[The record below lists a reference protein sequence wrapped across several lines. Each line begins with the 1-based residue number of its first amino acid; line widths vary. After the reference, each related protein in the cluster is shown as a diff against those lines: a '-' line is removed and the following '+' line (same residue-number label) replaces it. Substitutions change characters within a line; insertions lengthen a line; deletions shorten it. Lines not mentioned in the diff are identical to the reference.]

1 MKKIVYSVAL
11 VATTLFTLNSCER
24 YLDITPTGVVIPTTE
39 EDFRALLV
47 RGYSVYPDYKARI
60 AFRSDEIFLNTGRE
74 DASKYKDI
82 YTWNDTT
89 PDPTTNPYH
98 YSEFYTSIFYTN
110 YVIENATSKLTDGAT
125 KKQILGEAYALRALN
140 YFGLVNLYSDV
151 FTGNN
156 GNAESVPIITT
167 PNIEGDFP
175 KSTLNE
181 VYNQIFSDIAQA
193 EALLNQSK
201 FDAGLNYRFTTTALN
216 AFKARIYQYRGEWE
230 KVVQE
235 VDKVLAVNNN
245 LEDFNNFSVLP
256 VSYKSVESVMN
267 LDFNVNRDLQQLGF
281 ASDELIALYDQTND
295 LRFEKY
301 FEPSGAKFRTKKYN
315 SANELKSTFRVG
327 ELMLIKAEALAKL
340 GRESESKNVLLAL
353 AEKRYNATGLANF
366 TAQINGLSGN
376 AYLAEL
382 LNERFR
388 ETNYEGLRWF
398 DLRRTGKPALQHSLD
413 GTIHNLNQGDVRYT
427 LPYPK
432 EARLRN
438 PLLN

>member
-24 YLDITPTGVVIPTTE
+24 YLDITPTGVVIPATE

-47 RGYSVYPDYKARI
+47 RAYEIYPSHKARVDY
-60 AFRSDEIFLNTGRE
+60 RTDEVVLSTTSE
-74 DASKYKDI
+74 TASKYKDI
-82 YTWNDTT
+82 YIWNDTT
-89 PDPTTNPYH
+89 PDATTNPYH

-110 YVIENATSKLTDGAT
+110 YIIENAQKELTDGAT
-125 KKQILGEAYALRALN
+125 KNQILGEAYALRALN
-140 YFGLVNLYSDV
+140 YFELANLYSDV

-156 GNAESVPIITT
+156 GGAESVPIITI

-181 VYNQIFSDIAQA
+181 VYNQIFADIAQA
-193 EALLNQSK
+193 EALLNETQ
-201 FDAGLNYRFTTTALN
+201 FGAGLNYRFTTTALH
-216 AFKARIYQYRGEWE
+216 AFKARVHQYRGEWADALA
-230 KVVQE
+230 Q
-235 VDKVLAVNNN
+235 VDKALAINSN

-256 VSYKSVESVMN
+256 VSFNSVESIMN
-267 LDFNVNRDLQQLGF
+267 LDFNVDGDLEFLST
-281 ASDELIALYDQTND
+281 ATDELIALYDQDND
-295 LRFEKY
+295 LRFAKY
-301 FEPSGAKFRTKKYN
+301 FKASGARYKTTKYN
-315 SANELKSTFRVG
+315 RDNEYKTTFRVG

-353 AEKRYNATGLANF
+353 AEKRYNATGLADF
-366 TAQINGLSGN
+366 TNKINALSGE
-376 AYLAEL
+376 AYLQEL

-388 ETNYEGLRWF
+388 ETNYEGLRWA
-398 DLRRTGKPALQHSLD
+398 DLRRTGKKAIQHIYD
-413 GTIHNLNQGDVRYT
+413 GTTYQLNQGDVRYT
-427 LPYPK
+427 LPYPR